1 MGQYLHLYETE
12 AQFNTDY
19 EGENYKEPWV
29 SYTEDVQRTD
39 YNKTE
44 EERMRETPLT
54 FEILS
59 DGNIVWKASDTSVA
73 KTIEYKKNN
82 DEWTPITSTTG
93 GTSVSVVSGDV
104 IQFRGNNDSYTNSY
118 TGGGRNYLNNS
129 FSGTTCNFNVYG
141 NILSLISGDD
151 ILKYTKEEIPT
162 NTRLS
167 GLFKNV
173 TTLINAEKL
182 VLCSYIERNSSCADL
197 FSNCTNLLTPPIF
210 SSNNAESKIKSHCY
224 RRMFENC
231 ISLTIAPLL
240 PATAL
245 AESCYMSMFN
255 GCSSLTTAPELPAT
269 TLAKSCYQA
278 MFQGCS
284 NLTQAP
290 SLPATELTEGCYQ
303 HLFSGCSKLNYIKCF
318 AVNISALSC
327 THSWVEGVA
336 STGTFVKNPSMTSW
350 TMGVSGIPTDW
361 IVRDAV

>member
-1 MGQYLHLYETE
+1 MGKYIHKFETTAEFE
-12 AQFNTDY
+12 AIYNGTGY
-19 EGENYKEPWV
+19 TEPWV
-29 SYTEDVQRTD
+29 SYTEENSKVS
-39 YNKTE
+39 YNKSE
-44 EERMRETPLT
+44 YEKLLETPLT
-54 FEILS
+54 FKITS
-59 DGNIVWKASDTSVA
+59 SGDIVWKASDTSVT

-82 DEWTPITSTTG
+82 GEWTSITSTTG
-93 GTSVSVVSGDV
+93 GTSISVVSGDI

-118 TGGGRNYLNNS
+118 TGGGRSYLNNS

-151 ILKYTKEEIPT
+151 ILKYTKEEIPA

-182 VLCSYIERNSSCADL
+182 VLCSYIERNSSCVDL

-210 SSNNAESKIKSHCY
+210 GSINAGNNIRAYCY

-231 ISLTIAPLL
+231 TSLTTAPVL

-245 AESCYMSMFN
+245 AEGCYMSMFN
-255 GCSSLTTAPELPAT
+255 GCNSLTAAPELPAT
-269 TLAKSCYQA
+269 TLAISCYQA

-290 SLPATELTEGCYQ
+290 LLPATTLTAGCYQ
-303 HLFSGCSKLNYIKCF
+303 NLFCDCSNLNNIKCL
-318 AVNISALSC
+318 ATDISAKSC
-327 THSWVEGVA
+327 TYNWVANVA
-336 STGTFVKNPSMTSW
+336 STGTFVKNSSMTSW
-350 TMGVSGIPTDW
+350 TTGVNGIPGGW
-361 IVRDAV
+361 AVL

>member
-1 MGQYLHLYETE
+1 MRYLHEFDTVNDYNKIRFGEEYE
-12 AQFNTDY
+12 
-19 EGENYKEPWV
+19 EPWV
-29 SYTEDVQRTD
+29 SLTNENNKVN
-39 YNKTE
+39 YNKSE
-44 EERMRETPLT
+44 YEKLLETPLT

-59 DGNIVWKASDTSVA
+59 DGIIVWKASGTSVT

-82 DEWTPITSTTG
+82 GEWTSITSTTG
-93 GTSVSVVSGDV
+93 GTSISVVSGDI

-118 TGGGRNYLNNS
+118 TGGGRSYLNNS

-182 VLCSYIERNSSCADL
+182 VLCSYIERNSSCVDL

-210 SSNNAESKIKSHCY
+210 GSINTGNNIRAHCY

-231 ISLTIAPLL
+231 TSLTTAPVL

-245 AESCYMSMFN
+245 AEGCYMSMFN
-255 GCSSLTTAPELPAT
+255 GCTSLTTAPQLPVT
-269 TLAKSCYQA
+269 TLDVNCYQA

-290 SLPATELTEGCYQ
+290 LLPATTLTEGCYY
-303 HLFSGCSKLNYIKCF
+303 FMFDGCSKLNYIKCL
-318 AVNISALSC
+318 ATNISAKNC
-327 THSWVEGVA
+327 TVNWVGNVA
-336 STGTFVKNPSMTSW
+336 STGTFVKAASMTGW
-350 TMGVSGIPTDW
+350 TTGNNGIPSGWT
-361 IVRDAV
+361 VEDAS